1 MTPRILIV
9 DDDAG
14 VRYTLRS
21 VLEDAGHSVEDAED
35 GEAALA
41 LLEREAFHLVLTD
54 LRMPKMDG
62 LELLRRVRT
71 RSQPPRV
78 ILITAH
84 GSERAAVSAMKEG
97 AYDYFRKP
105 FETEDL
111 LAVVER
117 AVESVRL
124 VADNERLEAELHL
137 AKSMVIASEPMSRL
151 AVLVARVAPKEVT
164 VLITGESGTGKEK
177 LAEAIVR
184 ASSRAEKPFVRFN
197 CAALSADLAAAELFG
212 HKKGAF
218 TGAIQSRSGLFRE
231 ADGGTLFLDEVA
243 ELDARTQAMLLRVL
257 QDREVRAVGEDHAVA
272 VDVRILAATHRD
284 LAVRVREGAFRED
297 LLYRLKVVNLH
308 VPPLRERPGDIP
320 VLAQH
325 FLAEFAQR
333 FGAGPFVVNDVMRER
348 LLAHAWPGNVR
359 ELRNAIESVVAL
371 SPPSALDLSLLPGG
385 TAAGSTEPRGAT
397 LADRLA
403 AYERGVLVAA
413 LDEARG
419 NRSEAARS
427 LGIGRATLYEK
438 LERYGIG
445 HKE

>member
-21 VLEDAGHSVEDAED
+21 VLEGAGHSVEEAED

-41 LLEREAFHLVLTD
+41 RVERESFDLVLTD

-62 LELLRRVRT
+62 LELLRRIRA

-105 FETEDL
+105 FETDDL

-124 VADNERLEAELHL
+124 VADNERLEAERNL
-137 AKSMVIASEPMSRL
+137 AHAMVFVSEAMSRL

-184 ASSRAEKPFVRFN
+184 ASARKQRPFVRFN
-197 CAALSADLAAAELFG
+197 CAALSPDLAAAELFG

-218 TGAIQSRSGLFRE
+218 TGAVQSRSGLFRE

-257 QDREVRAVGEDHAVA
+257 QDGEVRAVGEDHAVP
-272 VDVRILAATHRD
+272 VNVRILAATHRD
-284 LAVRVREGAFRED
+284 LAARVRDGAFRED

-308 VPPLRERPGDIP
+308 VPPLRERAADVP

-325 FLAEFAQR
+325 FLSEFGER
-333 FGAGPFVVNDVMRER
+333 FGAGPFVVSDAMREK
-348 LLAHAWPGNVR
+348 LLAHPWPGNVR

-371 SPPSALDLSLLPGG
+371 SPPNALDLALLPG
-385 TAAGSTEPRGAT
+385 AAPASDAGPRGAT

-413 LDEARG
+413 LEAARG
-419 NRSEAARS
+419 NRSEAARA
-427 LGIGRATLYEK
+427 LGIARATLYEK